1 MSAEAPDRGDLI
13 IVNFNPQAG
22 HEQAGRR
29 TGIVLSPQAFNE
41 VTGFPLI
48 CPITNQKKGYPFEVE
63 LPNTGVP
70 VSDGFP
76 VTGVIL
82 VDQVKSLDWGV
93 RKVQV
98 QGRASN
104 EIVADCLAKIAT
116 FLT

>member
-1 MSAEAPDRGDLI
+1 MPVDAPDRGDLI
-13 IVNFNPQAG
+13 IMNFNPQAG

-29 TGIVLSPQAFNE
+29 TGVVLSPLSFNKA
-41 VTGFPLI
+41 TGFALI

-63 LPNTGVP
+63 LPALGEP

-82 VDQVKSLDWGV
+82 VDQVKSMDW
-93 RKVQV
+93 RARRVQILG
-98 QGRASN
+98 QTSK
-104 EIVADCLAKIAT
+104 EIIDDCLAKIAT